1 MKILAIEHENPT
13 AKAADFAPHLDAE
26 ARHAWTPPSK
36 ASSAKC
42 TSAPTGPKPSL
53 C

>member
-26 ARHAWTPPSK
+26 ARHAWTL
-36 ASSAKC
+36 
-42 TSAPTGPKPSL
+42 TQQGIIR
-53 C
+53 